1 MILNRA
7 KEISQEFLGYDK
19 LQIAKT
25 LRMLM
30 IAYHSLQEMRCNGKG
45 LWGGIKIEDEPP
57 ENEGF
62 LSPLEE
68 REHRLERRIVMLAN
82 RIFDAP
88 TVVFGGD
95 PRGYCTRI
103 YIEEDGR
110 SRDVTSY
117 VMMEDS

>member
-30 IAYHSLQEMRCNGKG
+30 IAYHWLQEMRCNGKG
-45 LWGGIKIEDEPP
+45 LWGGIRIEDETH

-62 LSPLEE
+62 PSPLEE

-88 TVVFGGD
+88 TVVFSGD

-110 SRDVTSY
+110 SRDVTCY
-117 VMMEDS
+117 IMMEDS